1 MNFEELLGQ
10 QVFKNHNGVLMTIII
25 KGDLWGGFCA
35 LFRIL
40 LSVHRKTTRRVRLK
54 QRVIILLY
62 RHECMGGAK
71 KLRLPTFLPP
81 ISTWT
86 LERWLK
92 DVTRES
98 SLWFTASCEWLN
110 VSICLLISTS
120 LFCLCIT
127 LAAWTDALSALIS
140 SLNFSTSSF
149 AFLSLSKAMA
159 SWSLRLWR
167 GKENDDQ
174 WSSVSCL
181 NQ

>member
-1 MNFEELLGQ
+1 M
-10 QVFKNHNGVLMTIII
+10 
-25 KGDLWGGFCA
+25 
-35 LFRIL
+35 R
-40 LSVHRKTTRRVRLK
+40 
-54 QRVIILLY
+54 
-62 RHECMGGAK
+62 GAK
-71 KLRLPTFLPP
+71 KLCLPSFLPP

-159 SWSLRLWR
+159 NWSLRLWR
-167 GKENDDQ
+167 GKENIIIYLNNDQ
-174 WSSVSCL
+174 LSLALTNKNDNLLLAIWIHSPYGPSSGIIRHYKRFGNWMITGTIRLHQILAGIIEV
-181 NQ
+181 N